1 MNLKNLMEDKQLDFN
16 RPLLSVR
23 RVSST
28 AVSSQVD
35 NKKKTDKSI
44 PSIPPLPFYRSELK
58 SGPVSNP
65 GTVPFVWEQAP
76 GRPKDESKAKT
87 RALQQPHTPKL
98 PPGRFP
104 NVKQKTFDKFSESTA
119 VTESKTENVVP
130 RSQNV
135 LSLDETVT
143 KHESTEEK
151 VELEEFSSSEDG
163 DEAYLDALDTI
174 SRTESFC
181 MNCSISGLSGLDV
194 PDVKP
199 SGSFSTDPQ
208 ARDFMMGRFLPAAK
222 AMASE
227 TPPHASWK
235 QPVQREQ
242 LRQGEKVVSRDRR
255 SPCNHYGQNFV
266 PQYAHNND
274 GEESENEADD
284 YDGSETSSAK
294 VCGLLPRFCLSN
306 SFCLLNPVPGMRMQS
321 SRKVSSV
328 RRVRAKSSYSVS
340 RSEPEKEHGGAA
352 VHEQRS
358 LNGHQKAEPHEDRNE
373 QKSESNQI
381 TYKSDCEKPDQSP
394 LHRRLQGNGKSP
406 CQNKNSQSLHEER
419 GFLGMPEKVK
429 NSKVNGS
436 NPNRKGPY
444 LFRELLA
451 IESNDWESG
460 SESPV
465 VEKTLYIDSVHTVAS
480 RKSNASSSDGKSL
493 TDYREDN
500 LGILAK
506 SSEMEKTPAVDSSL
520 ENFKHLSVVD
530 EAKVQTKSS
539 SVEACFLSF
548 LDRSKDDIQVQLIN
562 FSKQDQDLIRD
573 SLSLTSSKAADTKK
587 INQESQQSLK
597 SGSREGGITLTS
609 LKVADNDNIGLESQG
624 PKKRGTRQSSHG
636 LQIQDSVT
644 LASSKVSDNEKIN
657 LESQLAIKGYGNYPQ
672 LHIGPPLPKS
682 PSESWLK
689 RTLPTISSKN
699 LPSRSSLAMG
709 IHTSNQGSKTTSLDS
724 KWETIVKT
732 SNVHPG
738 HLRFSEELTP
748 IPEA

>member
-35 NKKKTDKSI
+35 NKKKTDKSV
-44 PSIPPLPFYRSELK
+44 PSIPLLPFYRSELK

-143 KHESTEEK
+143 KHECTEEK

-199 SGSFSTDPQ
+199 SGSLSTDPQ

-242 LRQGEKVVSRDRR
+242 LRQGEKVVNRDKR

-266 PQYAHNND
+266 PQYAHNNN

-284 YDGSETSSAK
+284 YDGSEISSAK
-294 VCGLLPRFCLSN
+294 VCGLLPRFCLRN
-306 SFCLLNPVPGMRMQS
+306 SFCLMNPVPGMRMQP
-321 SRKVSSV
+321 SRNGSSV
-328 RRVRAKSSYSVS
+328 RKVRAKSSYSVS
-340 RSEPEKEHGGAA
+340 RSEPEKEVLIYLYRLFLFFFSFSA
-352 VHEQRS
+352 VF
-358 LNGHQKAEPHEDRNE
+358 
-373 QKSESNQI
+373 I
-381 TYKSDCEKPDQSP
+381 
-394 LHRRLQGNGKSP
+394 
-406 CQNKNSQSLHEER
+406 
-419 GFLGMPEKVK
+419 
-429 NSKVNGS
+429 
-436 NPNRKGPY
+436 
-444 LFRELLA
+444 
-451 IESNDWESG
+451 
-460 SESPV
+460 
-465 VEKTLYIDSVHTVAS
+465 
-480 RKSNASSSDGKSL
+480 
-493 TDYREDN
+493 
-500 LGILAK
+500 
-506 SSEMEKTPAVDSSL
+506 
-520 ENFKHLSVVD
+520 
-530 EAKVQTKSS
+530 
-539 SVEACFLSF
+539 
-548 LDRSKDDIQVQLIN
+548 
-562 FSKQDQDLIRD
+562 FSC
-573 SLSLTSSKAADTKK
+573 
-587 INQESQQSLK
+587 
-597 SGSREGGITLTS
+597 
-609 LKVADNDNIGLESQG
+609 LESLL
-624 PKKRGTRQSSHG
+624 S
-636 LQIQDSVT
+636 
-644 LASSKVSDNEKIN
+644 
-657 LESQLAIKGYGNYPQ
+657 
-672 LHIGPPLPKS
+672 
-682 PSESWLK
+682 
-689 RTLPTISSKN
+689 
-699 LPSRSSLAMG
+699 
-709 IHTSNQGSKTTSLDS
+709 TSIFLF
-724 KWETIVKT
+724 
-732 SNVHPG
+732 
-738 HLRFSEELTP
+738 L
-748 IPEA
+748 